1 MLGRLKA
8 RLGYGVARKLFH
20 QSWCVRQ
27 PRIWGWM
34 EGQFARMSNLGDTGA
49 QSFYGHIL
57 AFRGQGL
64 GAREEGVRLLRLAAQ
79 GGDAKAAYQ
88 LGVFSLAGT
97 TLTARMHQKRR
108 AGGRW
113 RPRPGIH
120 WPPLNWLSCISGVG
134 LVCCLI
140 RNWPGTTSLRVYFC
154 Q

>member
-97 TLTARMHQKRR
+97 TANRPDASEAARWWAMAAKAGHPLATLKLAELYQRGGPGLLPDPQLAMHYQ
-108 AGGRW
+108 
-113 RPRPGIH
+113 P
-120 WPPLNWLSCISGVG
+120 
-134 LVCCLI
+134 
-140 RNWPGTTSLRVYFC
+140 
-154 Q
+154 

>member
-1 MLGRLKA
+1 MPGRLKA
-8 RLGYGVARKLFH
+8 RLGYVVARKLFH

-34 EGQFARMSNLGDTGA
+34 EGQFSRMANLGDTRA

-64 GAREEGVRLLRLAAQ
+64 GAREEGVRLLRLAAL

-97 TLTARMHQKRR
+97 PLKTPDAAEAARWWVMAAKAGHPLATLKLAELYQQ
-108 AGGRW
+108 GG
-113 RPRPGIH
+113 PGLLPDPQLASH
-120 WPPLNWLSCISGVG
+120 YQS
-134 LVCCLI
+134 
-140 RNWPGTTSLRVYFC
+140 
-154 Q
+154 